1 MSSGWR
7 GVMSNSL
14 PKIGSVAGNNDN
26 LGSNQSSGEGS
37 KIFFAQVER
46 ILHGNDFNKGAI
58 RINSIDNGGREAF
71 PLFPNIINYPV
82 EGEMVLI
89 IDGIG

>member
-58 RINSIDNGGREAF
+58 RIKNNFTFKGGEWY
-71 PLFPNIINYPV
+71 L
-82 EGEMVLI
+82 LTSQL
-89 IDGIG
+89 